1 MAANPTP
8 DDQPD
13 ERPARRDV
21 PPGRRTGDQRAEGHR
36 TAEHPTGEPEAAR
49 TRRKRRTP
57 PPPDEPT
64 QPRGRRPSLPPEP
77 EPTDDEPPRQGLV
90 VPWWA
95 FVIVILTVA
104 AVTCGMWYLVLS
116 NRGDAATAAA
126 GPSPTPIFL
135 VITATPTLGAPG
147 EAGPNETPIGPTD
160 APTEQATLTP
170 TPAEPTAVPIEIGGQ
185 IVVIG
190 TEGAGLAVRQGPG
203 VDFPYF
209 FVADDGDV
217 FNVQDGPASAD
228 GYDWWYVVDPADEDR
243 AGWAVSDYMEAVVDA
258 P

>member
-1 MAANPTP
+1 MAGKPP
-8 DDQPD
+8 SDEYPD
-13 ERPARRDV
+13 ERPPRRNLL
-21 PPGRRTGDQRAEGHR
+21 
-36 TAEHPTGEPEAAR
+36 
-49 TRRKRRTP
+49 
-57 PPPDEPT
+57 
-64 QPRGRRPSLPPEP
+64 RGRRAGESPPPAPDPEPTRRARRVPPPAAEPTRARGGQRPPLPPEP
-77 EPTDDEPPRQGLV
+77 PPDDEPRGQGLV

-95 FVIVILTVA
+95 FVIVILVVA

-116 NRGDAATAAA
+116 NRGDAVAAPA

-147 EAGPNETPIGPTD
+147 EAGPNETPIGPTA
-160 APTEQATLTP
+160 APTGEPTVTP
-170 TPAEPTAVPIEIGGQ
+170 TAAEPTAVPIEIGGQ

-203 VDFPYF
+203 VDFAYL

-217 FNVQDGPASAD
+217 YNVQDGPASAD
-228 GYDWWYVVDPADEDR
+228 GYDWWYIVDPADEDR
-243 AGWAVSDYMEAVVDA
+243 AGWAVSDYMDAAVDA

>member
-1 MAANPTP
+1 
-8 DDQPD
+8 
-13 ERPARRDV
+13 V
-21 PPGRRTGDQRAEGHR
+21 P
-36 TAEHPTGEPEAAR
+36 
-49 TRRKRRTP
+49 
-57 PPPDEPT
+57 
-64 QPRGRRPSLPPEP
+64 PPEP
-77 EPTDDEPPRQGLV
+77 PDDEPRGQGLV

-95 FVIVILTVA
+95 FVIVILVVA

-116 NRGDAATAAA
+116 NRGDAVAAPA

-147 EAGPNETPIGPTD
+147 EAGPNETPIGPTA
-160 APTEQATLTP
+160 APTGEPTVTP
-170 TPAEPTAVPIEIGGQ
+170 TAAEPTAVPIEIGGQ
-185 IVVIG
+185 IVIVG

-203 VDFPYF
+203 VDFAYL

-228 GYDWWYVVDPADEDR
+228 GYDWWYIVDPADEDR
-243 AGWAVSDYMEAVVDA
+243 AGWAVSDYMEAAVDA